1 MLIFEPFSLASL
13 QRILPYLKEAENPC
27 SDLSAGALFMWQG
40 GTDLRFC
47 EWNDTLIIRQ
57 DKGEQPAFSL
67 PIGKDPDGM
76 TDELLKYV
84 ESNHLPLRFF
94 AVGEESLERI
104 QADGRLKDPTWAFDP
119 RWSDYVY
126 SFEDAKTFP
135 GRKFSGQRNHIN
147 QFKKLYGEPDVRF
160 LTPADLPAVFAMLS
174 AYEAEHT
181 PASRLERMELE
192 NTKKLLAAYESLG
205 LYAAG
210 LFVDGTVAAFTV
222 GEVSGDTLL
231 IHVEKAL
238 KTYRG
243 AYPTMYSG
251 FVRLM
256 GEMPGF
262 TLRTVNREDDSGDPG
277 LRTSKMQ
284 YHPIGKIDKYLVH
297 VDSPAKRM
305 PPAPEIV
312 SGGIV
317 LTPLRETDKA
327 AYRALNTDVQN
338 NLYWGY
344 DYREDANLAEPIDDN
359 TFYDESVFDLRVGD
373 SVNFAIRLSP
383 DGEMIGEAILW
394 NFTSDGYAELGCR
407 LFPAYHGRG
416 YGKTAF
422 RAAADFA
429 EKTLRVKVYAR
440 CFRENLPSYRMIAAS
455 GFEACCADG
464 AYQYFSREETRKSPE
479 NRTGSRA

>member
-94 AVGEESLERI
+94 AVDGQSLERI
-104 QADGRLKDPTWAFDP
+104 RNDSRLKEPMWSFDP

-126 SFEDAKTFP
+126 SFEEAKTFQ
-135 GRKFSGQRNHIN
+135 GRKYSGQRNHIN

-160 LTPADLPAVFAMLS
+160 LKSEDIPAVLEMLS
-174 AYEAEHT
+174 EYEAEHH
-181 PASRLERMELE
+181 PANRLEQLE
-192 NTKKLLAAYESLG
+192 FEGTKSLLSVYESLG

-210 LFVDGTVAAFTV
+210 LFVNGKIAAFTI
-222 GEVSGDTLL
+222 GEVKGDTLL

-238 KTYRG
+238 KRYPG

-251 FVRLM
+251 FVRQMDALP
-256 GEMPGF
+256 EY

-277 LRTSKMQ
+277 LRISKMQ

-297 VDSPAKRM
+297 IDSPAKRM
-305 PPAPEIV
+305 PSISEIDCGDV
-312 SGGIV
+312 V
-317 LTPLRETDKA
+317 LTPFRETDKKE
-327 AYRALNTDVQN
+327 YRALNTDVQN
-338 NLYWGY
+338 NVYWGY
-344 DYREDANLAEPIDDN
+344 DYREDVNITGPIDDE
-359 TFYDESVFDLRVGD
+359 TFYSETNFDMRVGD
-373 SVNFAIRLSP
+373 SINFAIRLNAQ
-383 DGEMIGEAILW
+383 GEMIGEAILW
-394 NFTSDGYAELGCR
+394 NFTSDRYAELGCR
-407 LFPAYHGRG
+407 IFPRYQGQG
-416 YGKTAF
+416 YGKAAF

-429 EKTLRVKVYAR
+429 EKDLHVKVYAR
-440 CFRENLPSYRMIAAS
+440 SLFENVPSCRMIAAS
-455 GFEACCADG
+455 GFEKCCVEG
-464 AYQYFSREETRKSPE
+464 PYQYFSRKPQ
-479 NRTGSRA
+479 